1 MHERHHLRCDYRRNR
16 RAVATL
22 EFVMALP
29 LLFVLMICILFEGFW
44 LIGQAEVLITA
55 RNDTWKKR
63 FDNASGD
70 PLLFPVLD
78 DPVPLGL
85 YHKAKDYVTEKATTE
100 VDISPAFEAVADPE
114 ASHTI
119 LAGSWDHRAMPFEK
133 APHLKLMA
141 IAAAVGT
148 GGNLLDWVSQLTN
161 PVGLVKK
168 FQNFGTGIKSENDAQ
183 KTKVGQDDGSTDD
196 DPGTG
201 TPPPPAPDGKTSEQA
216 KQDTE
221 KKREDE
227 ILAKKKDY
235 KRLGGRIHM
244 FGPQAGQIVAERG
257 EMKQANDEIGKLQE
271 ERATK
276 FREMDAETDADKK
289 KKLQEELAQLQRKID
304 LTKIRYK
311 RIEQEFLDVSAEL
324 DALGIDL
331 WDQLS
336 I

>member
-1 MHERHHLRCDYRRNR
+1 MHERHHLRCCRRRER

-29 LLFVLMICILFEGFW
+29 LLFVLMI
-44 LIGQAEVLITA
+44 A

-78 DPVPLGL
+78 DPVSLGL
-85 YHKAKDYVTEKATTE
+85 YHKAKDFVTEKATTA

-141 IAAAVGT
+141 VAAAVGT

-168 FQNFGTGIKSENDAQ
+168 FQNFGTGIKSESDSRKSN
-183 KTKVGQDDGSTDD
+183 VGVDDGSTDSD
-196 DPGTG
+196 SGSG
-201 TPPPPAPDGKTSEQA
+201 TPTPPAPDGKTPEQA
-216 KQDTE
+216 KEDTE
-221 KKREDE
+221 KKREEE
-227 ILAKKKDY
+227 IRLRKEDY

-244 FGPQAGQIVAERG
+244 FGPQAGQVVAERG
-257 EMKQANDEIGKLQE
+257 EMKQALDEVGKLQE

-276 FREMDAETDADKK
+276 FRQMELETDEEQK

-304 LTKIRYK
+304 LTKIRFERVK
-311 RIEQEFLDVSAEL
+311 QEFLDVSAEL